1 MADKTLFLF
10 PTEAEAAPF
19 RALRPDAEV
28 VIIGV
33 GMAEAAAGT
42 AAAIVEHKPERVVLC
57 GIAGACDERVDVGQV
72 VEVLRDRVEGL
83 PDAYVE
89 EYECDRLTGLDSVHT
104 LTVSHSGDA
113 MRNEALVAGDVP
125 VVEQMEGASVA
136 AVVIALGVEDYCHI
150 RAVSNR
156 VGEPFEQWHV
166 GEAVT
171 ALAAVVAQLFTE

>member
-1 MADKTLFLF
+1 MATKTLFLF
-10 PTEAEAAPF
+10 PTEAESASF

-28 VIIGV
+28 AIIGV

-42 AAAIVEHKPERVVLC
+42 AAAIVEYKPERVVLC

-89 EYECDRLTGLDSVHT
+89 EYECDRLTGLDSVRT

-113 MRNEALVAGDVP
+113 MRNVAVVEGDMP
-125 VVEQMEGASVA
+125 VVEQMEGAAVA
-136 AVVIALGVEDYCHI
+136 AVLTNLDYENFIHI
-150 RAVSNR
+150 RAISNR
-156 VGEPFEQWHV
+156 VGEPFEQWRV
-166 GEAVT
+166 GEAVA
-171 ALAAVVAQLFTE
+171 ALAAVASQLFTE

>member
-1 MADKTLFLF
+1 MATKTLFLF

-19 RALRPDAEV
+19 RTLRPDAEV
-28 VIIGV
+28 AIIGV

-89 EYECDRLTGLDSVHT
+89 EYECDHLTGLDSVHT

>member
-1 MADKTLFLF
+1 MGVNTLFLF
-10 PTEAEAAPF
+10 ATEAEAAPF
-19 RALRPDAEV
+19 RTLRPDATV

-57 GIAGACDERVDVGQV
+57 GIAGACDERLSVGQV
-72 VEVLRDRVEGL
+72 VEVLHDRVEGL

-89 EYECDRLTGLDSVHT
+89 EYECDRLTGLDFART
-104 LTVSHSGDA
+104 LTVSRSGDA
-113 MRNEALVAGDVP
+113 MRNEEIVAGEVP
-125 VVEQMEGASVA
+125 VVEQMEGAAVA

-150 RAVSNR
+150 RAISNR
-156 VGEPFEQWHV
+156 VGEPFAQWHV
-166 GEAVT
+166 GEAVA

>member
-1 MADKTLFLF
+1 MSDRSIYLFA
-10 PTEAEAAPF
+10 TELEATPF
-19 RALRPDAEV
+19 RNLRADAECFV
-28 VIIGV
+28 VGV
-33 GMAEAAAGT
+33 GMAAAAAAT
-42 AAAIVEHKPERVVLC
+42 ARLIAQLHPRRIVLC

-150 RAVSNR
+150 RAISNR
-156 VGEPFEQWHV
+156 GGEPFEQWHI
-166 GEAVT
+166 GEAVA
-171 ALAAVVAQLFTE
+171 ALGAVAAQLFND

>member
-1 MADKTLFLF
+1 MATKTLFLF
-10 PTEAEAAPF
+10 PTEAESASF

-28 VIIGV
+28 AIIGV

-104 LTVSHSGDA
+104 LTVSRSGDA
-113 MRNEALVAGDVP
+113 MRNEALVADDVP

-150 RAVSNR
+150 RAISNR
-156 VGEPFEQWHV
+156 VGEPFEQWYV
-166 GEAVT
+166 GEAVA
-171 ALAAVVAQLFTE
+171 ALGAVAAQLFVE

>member
-1 MADKTLFLF
+1 MATKTLFLF
-10 PTEAEAAPF
+10 PTEAESASF

-28 VIIGV
+28 AIIGV

-104 LTVSHSGDA
+104 LTVSRSGDA
-113 MRNEALVAGDVP
+113 MRNEALVADDVP

-150 RAVSNR
+150 RAISNR
-156 VGEPFEQWHV
+156 VGEPFEQWYV
-166 GEAVT
+166 GEAVA
-171 ALAAVVAQLFTE
+171 ALAAVVAQLFTD